1 MALKL
6 AKHKCAF
13 YNGACALRLCL
24 FRHNS
29 GVSKALAY
37 TLINLGGTLMKV
49 LDAVARILREEG
61 VKWAGCFPSNNL
73 IEAVAEAGIN
83 PIMFRQE
90 RGAAMAVDGFSRM
103 RNRDEFGVL
112 ITQGGPGSENTMGG
126 LAQAYAD
133 NVPIL
138 YLPGGA
144 AVNQRSVKPNFSP
157 ARTYASVSVSAE
169 VLYQPS
175 QVASVMRRAF
185 HALRNGRPGPV
196 IVEIPADVGEM
207 DVDDAIVSAYTP
219 PKRYRSAPSSG
230 DVTRAV
236 ELLLSAKKPVIW
248 SGMGTLMADAS
259 AELTEFAELTDIPVY
274 CTMPGKSG
282 FDQRHP
288 LSLGSGSGATSLEA
302 RTWLQESDVLLG
314 VGTSLTLTSYGQP
327 IPDGKI
333 MIHNTETI
341 ADLNKD
347 FNVDCGLVGDT
358 KLTLQMLVAEVKSQI
373 GNEGRKNSTGVQDE
387 IKAVHDDWMSKWN
400 DVLATDETPISPYR
414 VVGELINVLDQENS
428 IVTHDAGAPR
438 DIIMPFYP
446 GTVPHSY
453 VGWGKTTHLGYGIP
467 LMTGVKIACPD
478 KFCLNI
484 MGDGAFGM
492 SGLDIETSVRAGAP
506 ITTIVLNNGGMATY
520 PGGYPTARESFGT
533 TYMTGDYTKIAEG
546 LGAVGITVTKPE
558 DVAGALEQAKQL
570 NAEGKTV
577 LIDVHSNME
586 DRRSTF

>member
-1 MALKL
+1 
-6 AKHKCAF
+6 
-13 YNGACALRLCL
+13 
-24 FRHNS
+24 
-29 GVSKALAY
+29 
-37 TLINLGGTLMKV
+37 MKV
-49 LDAVARILREEG
+49 LDAVARILKAEG
-61 VKWAGCFPSNNL
+61 IEWAGCFPSNNL
-73 IEAVAEAGIN
+73 IEAVAEVGIN

-103 RNRDEFGVL
+103 RNREEFGVL

-138 YLPGGA
+138 YLPGGP
-144 AVNQRSVKPNFSP
+144 AVSARSVKPNFSP
-157 ARTYASVSVSAE
+157 ARTYESVSVSAE
-169 VLYQPS
+169 VLFQPN

-207 DVDDAIVSAYTP
+207 EVDDSVVSSYAP
-219 PKRYRSAPSSG
+219 PKRHRFAP
-230 DVTRAV
+230 DPAEIKEAV
-236 ELLLSAKKPVIW
+236 RLLLAAKKPVIW
-248 SGMGTLMADAS
+248 SGMGVLMSGAS
-259 AELTEFAELTDIPVY
+259 PELTQLAEIAQIPVY

-288 LSLGSGSGATSLEA
+288 LALGSGSSATSLQA

-314 VGTSLTLTSYGQP
+314 VGTSLTRTGYGQP
-327 IPDGKI
+327 IPDGKV
-333 MIHNTETI
+333 MIHNTETV

-347 FNVDCGLVGDT
+347 FNVDVGLVGDT
-358 KLTLQMLVAEVKSQI
+358 KLTLEMMVEEVKVQLGGQNRKGSSELADQI
-373 GNEGRKNSTGVQDE
+373 AE
-387 IKAVHDDWMSKWN
+387 INDKWMAEWS
-400 DVLATDETPISPYR
+400 DALTSDETPITPYR
-414 VVGELINVLDQENS
+414 VIGEMINVLDQENS

-467 LMTGVKIACPD
+467 LMTGVKMACPD
-478 KFCLNI
+478 KFCMNI

-492 SGLDIETSVRAGAP
+492 SGLDIETSVRSGAA

-533 TYMTGDYTKIAEG
+533 TYMTGDYAKIAEG
-546 LGAVGITVTKPE
+546 LGAVGITVTTPE
-558 DVAGALEQAKQL
+558 EIAPALEQAKQL
-570 NAEGKTV
+570 NADGKAV

-586 DRRSTF
+586 ARRSNF

>member
-1 MALKL
+1 
-6 AKHKCAF
+6 
-13 YNGACALRLCL
+13 
-24 FRHNS
+24 
-29 GVSKALAY
+29 
-37 TLINLGGTLMKV
+37 MKV
-49 LDAVARILREEG
+49 LDAVARILKAEG
-61 VKWAGCFPSNNL
+61 IEWAGCFPSNNL
-73 IEAVAEAGIN
+73 IEAVAEVGIN

-103 RNRDEFGVL
+103 RNREEFGVL

-138 YLPGGA
+138 YLPGGP
-144 AVNQRSVKPNFSP
+144 AVSARSVKPNFSP
-157 ARTYASVSVSAE
+157 ARTYESVSVSAE
-169 VLYQPS
+169 VIFQPG
-175 QVASVMRRAF
+175 QVASIMRRAF

-207 DVDDAIVSAYTP
+207 EVDDSAVSSYSP
-219 PKRYRSAPSSG
+219 PKRHKFAP
-230 DVTRAV
+230 DPAEIKEAV
-236 ELLLSAKKPVIW
+236 RLLLAAKKPVIW
-248 SGMGTLMADAS
+248 SGMGVLMSGAS
-259 AELTEFAELTDIPVY
+259 PELTEFAEIAQIPVY

-288 LSLGSGSGATSLEA
+288 LALGSGSSATSLQA
-302 RTWLQESDVLLG
+302 RTWLQEADVLLG
-314 VGTSLTLTSYGQP
+314 VGTSLTRTGYGQP
-327 IPDGKI
+327 IPDGKV
-333 MIHNTETI
+333 MIHNTETV
-341 ADLNKD
+341 AYLNKD
-347 FNVDCGLVGDT
+347 FNIDVGLVGDT
-358 KLTLQMLVAEVKSQI
+358 KLTLSMMVDEVKIQLAGADRKGSSDLSDQI
-373 GNEGRKNSTGVQDE
+373 AEINDKWMAEWSGVLNS
-387 IKAVHDDWMSKWN
+387 N
-400 DVLATDETPISPYR
+400 ETPITPYR
-414 VVGELINVLDQENS
+414 VIGEMINVLDKENS

-467 LMTGVKIACPD
+467 LMTGVKLACPD
-478 KFCLNI
+478 KFCMNI

-533 TYMTGDYTKIAEG
+533 TFMTGDYAKIAEG

-558 DVAGALEQAKQL
+558 EIASALEQAKQL
-570 NAEGKTV
+570 NANGKTV

-586 DRRSTF
+586 DRRSNF

>member
-1 MALKL
+1 
-6 AKHKCAF
+6 
-13 YNGACALRLCL
+13 
-24 FRHNS
+24 
-29 GVSKALAY
+29 
-37 TLINLGGTLMKV
+37 MKV
-49 LDAVARILREEG
+49 LDAVARILKAEG
-61 VKWAGCFPSNNL
+61 IEWAGCFPSNNL
-73 IEAVAEAGIN
+73 IEAVAEVGIN
-83 PIMFRQE
+83 PVMFRQE

-103 RNRDEFGVL
+103 RNREEFGVL
-112 ITQGGPGSENTMGG
+112 ITQGGPGAENTMGG

-138 YLPGGA
+138 YLPGGP
-144 AVNQRSVKPNFSP
+144 AVSARSVKPNFSP
-157 ARTYASVSVSAE
+157 ARTYESVSVSAE
-169 VLYQPS
+169 IIFQPG
-175 QVASVMRRAF
+175 QVASIMRRAF

-207 DVDDAIVSAYTP
+207 EVDDSIVSSYSP
-219 PKRYRSAPSSG
+219 PKRHKFAPDPSEIKE
-230 DVTRAV
+230 AV
-236 ELLLSAKKPVIW
+236 RLLLAAKKPVIW
-248 SGMGTLMADAS
+248 SGMGVLMSGAS
-259 AELTEFAELTDIPVY
+259 PELTELAEIAQIPVY

-288 LSLGSGSGATSLEA
+288 LALGSGSSATSLQA

-314 VGTSLTLTSYGQP
+314 VGTSLTRTGYGQP
-327 IPDGKI
+327 IPDGKV
-333 MIHNTETI
+333 MIHNTETV

-347 FNVDCGLVGDT
+347 FNVDVGLVGDT
-358 KLTLQMLVAEVKSQI
+358 KLTLDMMVNEVKAQLAGEDRKGSSELADQI
-373 GNEGRKNSTGVQDE
+373 AEINDKWMAEWSEALNS
-387 IKAVHDDWMSKWN
+387 N
-400 DVLATDETPISPYR
+400 ETPITPYR
-414 VVGELINVLDQENS
+414 VIGEMINVLDKENS

-467 LMTGVKIACPD
+467 LMTGVKMACPD
-478 KFCLNI
+478 KFCMNI

-533 TYMTGDYTKIAEG
+533 TYMTGDYAKIAEG

-558 DVAGALEQAKQL
+558 EIASALEQAKQL
-570 NAEGKTV
+570 NADGKTV

-586 DRRSTF
+586 DRRSNF